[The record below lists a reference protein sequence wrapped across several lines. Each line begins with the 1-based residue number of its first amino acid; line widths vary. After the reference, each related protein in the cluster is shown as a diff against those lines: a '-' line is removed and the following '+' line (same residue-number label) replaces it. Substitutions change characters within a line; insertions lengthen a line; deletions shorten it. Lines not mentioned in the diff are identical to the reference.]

1 MAARTV
7 ASVEKDGTALET
19 IPPRKHLAVKAW
31 IGEGGMKTMADSELE
46 FHQSHRRGGS
56 DRRGFLRR
64 LGGGGLVAAAAS
76 WSAATRSSGAQAAQR
91 TPSKKT
97 PLLPTIKI
105 GAKTITRLIAG
116 SNPVQGYSHST
127 QNLARHMMEYFTV
140 ERTAGF
146 LMHCEE
152 VGVNTFQASYSDK
165 VRDALRLAWE
175 RGSKIQWICL
185 TSDAPG
191 HAPLEKALPLKPIA
205 VVHHGVTTDNLFR
218 EGKADTVHDY
228 VKKVH
233 GLGLLAGVSTHNP
246 KNVWAAEEAGWEN
259 DFFMTCFYNVVRTD
273 EEIKRELGAVPLG
286 ELFLPDDPKAMI
298 ETIRQSRKP
307 CLGFKIL
314 AAGRLC
320 WNPYSVQQAFAFAF
334 RNIKPSDGVIVGMYP
349 RFKDEPQEN
358 ALLTRKYSTGT

>member
-1 MAARTV
+1 MAKPKSRLNQR
-7 ASVEKDGTALET
+7 SKRG
-19 IPPRKHLAVKAW
+19 
-31 IGEGGMKTMADSELE
+31 DSN
-46 FHQSHRRGGS
+46 RR
-56 DRRGFLRR
+56 DFLRQIAA
-64 LGGGGLVAAAAS
+64 GGLAGAAVYCSVAP
-76 WSAATRSSGAQAAQR
+76 RSSRAQAV
-91 TPSKKT
+91 TEPPVTKKA

-105 GAKTITRLIAG
+105 GDKTITRLVAG
-116 SNPVQGYSHST
+116 GNPVQGYSHST

-140 ERTAGF
+140 EQTAQF
-146 LMHCEE
+146 VLYCEQ
-152 VGVNTFQASYSDK
+152 VGINTFQVSYSDK

-191 HAPLEKALPLKPIA
+191 HAPLETVLPLKPIA

-218 EGKADTVHDY
+218 EGKTDQISDY
-228 VKKVH
+228 IKKVH
-233 GLGLLAGVSTHNP
+233 DAGLLAGMSTHDP
-246 KNVWAAEEAGWEN
+246 LHVRTAEEAGWEN
-259 DFFMTCFYNVVRTD
+259 DFFMTCFYNVVRTE
-273 EEIKRELGAVPLG
+273 EEIKSQLGAIPLG
-286 ELFLPDDPKAMI
+286 ELFLPDDPKAMT

-358 ALLTRKYSTGT
+358 ALLTRKYGAVA